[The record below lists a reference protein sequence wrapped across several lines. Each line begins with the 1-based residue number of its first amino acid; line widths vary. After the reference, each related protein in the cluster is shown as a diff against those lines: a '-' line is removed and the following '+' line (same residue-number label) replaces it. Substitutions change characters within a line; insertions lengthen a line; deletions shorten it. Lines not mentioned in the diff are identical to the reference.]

1 MKDQGDWL
9 RQMTQLQQ
17 QYWDGW
23 RDMAGQAMAPQPGA
37 AATAS
42 WQDGLAAWQRGLAG
56 SMPAGGFAAGG
67 QNDLVERMM
76 DYSKQYLGLLQGLMR
91 GQGFQPGSMQF
102 DPQAWIG
109 ELRELQQ
116 RYGRGLAGAM
126 GPVEAMPW
134 FGGID
139 SAQVEQMVKGFAS
152 SPMRGMKQDLEGWLA
167 MPAFGLAREQQ
178 ERKQALMRA
187 WLDYQVANQRY
198 NELMVRSLTRTLD
211 LLDSKLTERD
221 EPGRRIESARA
232 LYDLWID
239 AAEDAYAEI
248 ALSAE
253 YREIYGDL
261 VNTQMR
267 VRAGLNAEVERF
279 AAQLGMPTRS
289 EVDSIARQLHDLK
302 RELRRSGTADRAA
315 RPNRDRS
322 RDGDGDVDATGD
334 AGKTNANAKA
344 KAKPKPEA
352 GKAKVKEKAQRKN
365 KSATGKRSAAKR
377 VAAAPTVKA
386 RVDADGKS
394 QPRKRGGAQTP
405 MLQSTARKRGKGA

>member
-42 WQDGLAAWQRGLAG
+42 WQDGLAAWQRGFAG
-56 SMPAGGFAAGG
+56 SSPAGGFAAGS
-67 QNDLVERMM
+67 QNDLVERMLG
-76 DYSKQYLGLLQGLMR
+76 YGKQYLGLLQGLMS
-91 GQGFQPGSMQF
+91 GGGFQPGSMKF

-116 RYGRGLAGAM
+116 RYGQGLAGVM
-126 GPVEAMPW
+126 GPVEALPW

-139 SAQVEQMVKGFAS
+139 SAQIEQLVKGFAS
-152 SPMRGMKQDLEGWLA
+152 SPLRGMQQDLEGWLA
-167 MPAFGLAREQQ
+167 MPAFGPAREHQ

-198 NELMVRSLTRTLD
+198 HELMLRSLTRTLD
-211 LLDSKLTERD
+211 LLDSKLAERD

-253 YREIYGDL
+253 YREIYGNL
-261 VNTQMR
+261 INAQMR

-279 AAQLGMPTRS
+279 AAQLGMPTRT
-289 EVDSIARQLHDLK
+289 EVDSLARQLHDLK
-302 RELRRSGTADRAA
+302 RELRRGGTADRQAP
-315 RPNRDRS
+315 PNRDRS
-322 RDGDGDVDATGD
+322 RDIDVAATVD
-334 AGKTNANAKA
+334 AGKMDAQAKA
-344 KAKPKPEA
+344 TPKPEA
-352 GKAKVKEKAQRKN
+352 GKAKGKEKAQRKS
-365 KSATGKRSAAKR
+365 KSGNGKRSAAKR
-377 VAAAPTVKA
+377 AAAVPTVKA
-386 RVDADGKS
+386 RVDAGGKS
-394 QPRKRGGAQTP
+394 QPSKRSAADTP
-405 MLQSTARKRGKGA
+405 TLQSTARKRGKGA